1 MKAAPD
7 TGPPLKPWRGARAT
21 ASFERASTSR
31 VDQGFVIRIKKVKL
45 SKKDVKNEGCSQD
58 VIENKG
64 RETTKYGMANIFM
77 KINDLSI
84 MPIYC

>member
-7 TGPPLKPWRGARAT
+7 TGPPLKPWRAARAT
-21 ASFERASTSR
+21 ASFERAATSR

-58 VIENKG
+58 VVENKG
-64 RETTKYGMANIFM
+64 SKMTHFCLPHYVYENK
-77 KINDLSI
+77 
-84 MPIYC
+84 